1 MRSNWMSRLVEIY
14 VMHKPMICLI
24 GPTASGKTALAC
36 EWVQRWPCEIISI
49 DSALIY
55 REMNIGTAKPDAATL
70 AMAPHHLIDIC
81 DPIDSYSAAQCYD
94 DVQALCADIHARRR
108 VPLLVG
114 GTMMYFQALQ
124 QGLSALPA
132 ADASLR
138 RHLLTL
144 SEEHGWHWMHAWL
157 ARVDPITA
165 TRLHPHDTQ
174 RIQRALE
181 VYELTQKPLSR
192 CLQEQQKPLEGTFI
206 NWGLMPDSRAW
217 LHERIAQRFQHMVQV
232 GMIEEV
238 QQLLQRWPL
247 TLSHP
252 AMRCVG
258 YRQVLEYLQGVS
270 SREQVIDKGIA
281 ATRQLAKRQM
291 TWLRNS
297 LNATLFAPDDP
308 TTPRKMMVELQ
319 KIIDNLSF

>member
-1 MRSNWMSRLVEIY
+1 
-14 VMHKPMICLI
+14 MHKPILCLM

-36 EWVQRWPCEIISI
+36 EWVQQWPCDIISI

-70 AMAPHHLIDIC
+70 AKAPHHLIDIC
-81 DPIDSYSAAQCYD
+81 DPTDTYSAAQCYT
-94 DVQALCADIHARRR
+94 DVQALCMSIHQQGR

-124 QGLSALPA
+124 QGLSALPC

-138 RHLLTL
+138 HHLLTL
-144 SEEHGWHWMHAWL
+144 AETHGWQWMHEWL
-157 ARVDPITA
+157 SRIDPETA
-165 TRLHPHDTQ
+165 KRLHPHDTQ

-181 VYELTQKPLSR
+181 VYELTKKPLSNW
-192 CLQEQQKPLEGTFI
+192 LQEQKKPLEGTFI

-217 LHERIAQRFQHMVQV
+217 LHERIAQRFQHMMQDGLV
-232 GMIEEV
+232 EEV

-258 YRQVLEYLQGVS
+258 YRQVLECLQGMYPMA
-270 SREQVIDKGIA
+270 QLLDKGIA

-297 LNATLFAPDDP
+297 LNATHFAPDDP
-308 TTPRKMMVELQ
+308 TTPGKMMVELQ
-319 KIIDNLSF
+319 KIMDNLSF